1 MIMELVR
8 RILLKNG
15 HKTEARKIGAEIAVQ
30 AQETSNKLDMANRVL
45 RRNITITHI
54 IARGMGILK

>member
-45 RRNITITHI
+45 RRNITITH
-54 IARGMGILK
+54 MKLS